1 MPGPG
6 TLFTLGAVGVAGAT
20 MYARRNSGTEQNSST
35 RGPAPPQ
42 LSSLTSSSTTGPSAR
57 AVRAERKAAGPSSA
71 TTTTAFNLKSGLKT
85 GEATINGAAA
95 TAGTRAAARAEARAA
110 QLADDS
116 SEWEG
121 QISPHV
127 MARRG
132 SRGTSNDLWDSD
144 KQAEH
149 HWRRDYGINF
159 GHNSHPKFPFN
170 HSQK

>member
-1 MPGPG
+1 MPGPA

-20 MYARRNSGTEQNSST
+20 MYARRNSAPEQ
-35 RGPAPPQ
+35 
-42 LSSLTSSSTTGPSAR
+42 TS
-57 AVRAERKAAGPSSA
+57 AVDKD
-71 TTTTAFNLKSGLKT
+71 T
-85 GEATINGAAA
+85 
-95 TAGTRAAARAEARAA
+95 
-110 QLADDS
+110 
-116 SEWEG
+116 WEG

-132 SRGTSNDLWDSD
+132 SRGTSNDLWDSN

-159 GHNSHPKFPFN
+159 GHNSHAKFPFN